1 MDTIITPT
9 VLAAHAVQI
18 AKELG
23 APAIIVSG
31 DITLDDIET
40 DIPIYYVARRQKS
53 IIDNLISDTL
63 DEGEHLKKILEPIN
77 RETSGN
83 AQYIEEAAAIEHI
96 IGELREGTIV
106 GVIQTKESSAIVI
119 HEISQSPLIRILQEC
134 EERIEPE
141 VMRAVLTIAFDIAA
155 SGREGQKIGTA
166 FIVGDTEEVMQRSHQ
181 MILNPYAGHKD
192 EHRNILDRKNWES
205 IKEFA
210 LLDGIF
216 VISEDGIVNAAGRYL
231 DVDAKDIDIEKGL
244 GGRHVSAAAITR
256 DTFAIAV
263 TISESGGTIRVYMD
277 GKELLCLDYIERPA
291 LRSGKPQR

>member
-1 MDTIITPT
+1 MDTINTPT
-9 VLAAHAVQI
+9 VLARHAVQI

-31 DITLDDIET
+31 DIDLESVET
-40 DIPIYYVARRQKS
+40 DIPIYYVTRRQKS
-53 IIDNLISDTL
+53 IIDNLISDTS
-63 DEGEHLKKILEPIN
+63 DEGEKLKKIIEPIN

-83 AQYIEEAAAIEHI
+83 VRYIEEAAAIEHI
-96 IGELREGTIV
+96 IGELRKGTIV

-119 HEISQSPLIRILQEC
+119 HEISQSPLIRTLQEC

-141 VMRAVLTIAFDIAA
+141 VMRAALTIAFDIAA
-155 SGREGQKIGTA
+155 SGREGHKIGTA
-166 FIVGDTEEVMQRSHQ
+166 FILGDTKEVMQRSHQ

-192 EHRNILDRKNWES
+192 EHRNILDRMNWES
-205 IKEFA
+205 VKEFA

-216 VISEDGIVNAAGRYL
+216 VISETGIVNAAGRYL
-231 DVDAKDIDIEKGL
+231 DVDAKDINIEKGL

-263 TISESGGTIRVYMD
+263 TISESGGTVRVYMD
-277 GKELLCLDYIERPA
+277 GKELLCLDYIERPS
-291 LRSGKPQR
+291 LRSGKPRY

>member
-1 MDTIITPT
+1 MDTINTAK
-9 VLAAHAVQI
+9 VLAGHAIQI

-23 APAIIVSG
+23 APAIIASG
-31 DITLDDIET
+31 DIDLENIES
-40 DIPIYYVARRQKS
+40 DIPIYYVTRRQKS
-53 IIDNLISDTL
+53 IIDNLISDNP
-63 DEGEHLKKILEPIN
+63 DESEHLKKIIDPIN

-83 AQYIEEAAAIEHI
+83 VQYIEEAAAIEHI

-106 GVIQTKESSAIVI
+106 GVIHTKESSAIVI
-119 HEISQSPLIRILQEC
+119 HEISQSPLIRTLQEC

-141 VMRAVLTIAFDIAA
+141 VMRAALTIAFDIAA
-155 SGREGQKIGTA
+155 SGREGHKIGTA
-166 FIVGDTEEVMQRSHQ
+166 FILGDTEEVMQRSHQ

-192 EHRNILDRKNWES
+192 EHRDILDRKNWES
-205 IKEFA
+205 VKEFA

-216 VISEDGIVNAAGRYL
+216 VISETGIVNAAGRYL

-263 TISESGGTIRVYMD
+263 TISESGGTVRVYMD
-277 GKELLCLDYIERPA
+277 GKELLCLDYIERPE
-291 LRSGKPQR
+291 LRSGNRRY

>member
-1 MDTIITPT
+1 MDTNITT
-9 VLAAHAVQI
+9 KILAGHAVQI
-18 AKELG
+18 AEELE

-31 DITLDDIET
+31 DIDLHEFKTS
-40 DIPIYYVARRQKS
+40 IPIYYVTRRQKS
-53 IIDNLISDTL
+53 IIDNLISDTG
-63 DEGEHLKKILEPIN
+63 DEGDHLKKIIEPIN

-83 AQYIEEAAAIEHI
+83 VQYIEEAAAIEHI

-106 GVIQTKESSAIVI
+106 GLIQTKESSAIVI
-119 HEISQSPLIRILQEC
+119 HEISQSPLIRVLQEC

-155 SGREGQKIGTA
+155 SGREGHKIGTA
-166 FIVGDTEEVMQRSHQ
+166 FILGDTDEVMERSHQ
-181 MILNPYAGHKD
+181 MILNPYAGHKN
-192 EHRNILDRKNWES
+192 EHRDILDKKNWES
-205 IKEFA
+205 IKEFG

-216 VISEDGIVNAAGRYL
+216 VISEDGLVHAAGRYL

-263 TISESGGTIRVYMD
+263 TISESGGTVRVYMD

-291 LRSGKPQR
+291 LGSTRQKR

>member
-1 MDTIITPT
+1 MDTINTPNI
-9 VLAAHAVQI
+9 LAGHAVQI

-31 DITLDDIET
+31 DIDLENIET
-40 DIPIYYVARRQKS
+40 DIPIYYVTRRQKS
-53 IIDNLISDTL
+53 IIDNLISDTT
-63 DEGEHLKKILEPIN
+63 DESEKLKKIIEPIN

-83 AQYIEEAAAIEHI
+83 VRYIEEAAAIEHI
-96 IGELREGTIV
+96 IGELKEGTIV

-119 HEISQSPLIRILQEC
+119 HEISQSPLIRTLQEC

-141 VMRAVLTIAFDIAA
+141 VMRAALTIAFDIAA
-155 SGREGQKIGTA
+155 SGREGHKIGTA
-166 FIVGDTEEVMQRSHQ
+166 FILGDTEEVMQRSHQ

-192 EHRNILDRKNWES
+192 EHRNILDRMNWES
-205 IKEFA
+205 VKEFA

-216 VISEDGIVNAAGRYL
+216 VISEEGIVNAAGRYL
-231 DVDAKDIDIEKGL
+231 DVDAKDIGIEKGL

-263 TISESGGTIRVYMD
+263 TISESGGTVRVYMD

-291 LRSGKPQR
+291 LRDKSQY